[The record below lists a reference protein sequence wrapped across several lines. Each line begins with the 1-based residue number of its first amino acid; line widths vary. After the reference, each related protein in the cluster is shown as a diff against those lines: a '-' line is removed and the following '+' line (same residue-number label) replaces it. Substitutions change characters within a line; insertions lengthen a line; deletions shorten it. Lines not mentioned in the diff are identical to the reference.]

1 MKNTQTLVQLRPW
14 QEKSKSIILQ
24 AIQNH
29 SIALDCSDTGTGKT
43 VTACAVA
50 KELGFE
56 FAIIAPKIV
65 LPACESWCSA
75 FGLQPKF
82 VLNYEKLRTGN
93 TEFIK
98 KLGNKQWDWKHKGK
112 NFLYIF
118 DEVHRCKSYKSQNG
132 AMLEAAAG

>member
-1 MKNTQTLVQLRPW
+1 
-14 QEKSKSIILQ
+14 
-24 AIQNH
+24 
-29 SIALDCSDTGTGKT
+29 
-43 VTACAVA
+43 VA

-65 LPACESWCSA
+65 LPAWKNWCST

-98 KLGNKQWDWKHKGK
+98 KLGNKQWDWGHKGK
-112 NFLYIF
+112 TFLYIF

-132 AMLEAAAG
+132 AMLEAAAGSNVLMLSATAAGSPMDMRFTGRLLGLQRGGDW